1 MTIYRSTTE
10 THSESVQANSFNFFL
25 TYLSITTGS
34 EGVSFLFPHDFFSQQ
49 RLKEEIKNIC
59 IYNYNIMMHK
69 GIKHKFFSTI
79 SIRYIRNH
87 YKINMY

>member
-1 MTIYRSTTE
+1 MTIYRST
-10 THSESVQANSFNFFL
+10 HSESAQANSFNFSL

-49 RLKEEIKNIC
+49 RLKVEIKNIC

-79 SIRYIRNH
+79 SIRYIKNH